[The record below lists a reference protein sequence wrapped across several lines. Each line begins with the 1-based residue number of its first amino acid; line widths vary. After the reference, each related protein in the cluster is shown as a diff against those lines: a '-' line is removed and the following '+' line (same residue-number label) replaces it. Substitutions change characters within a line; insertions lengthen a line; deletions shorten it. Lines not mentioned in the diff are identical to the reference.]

1 MFGMPQPPIEINI
14 NVGPQK
20 PPYLPCH
27 SALEDMFCSPEI
39 LEIEEGDCVP
49 IKGAEMFGF
58 AAPKLFK
65 VLMQEL
71 SELDDEQQDDEQQ
84 EQQCDKSSYSSIVTR
99 PNIESDRFTKHV
111 ESDDKKDEDDVERG
125 FKYWFK

>member
-1 MFGMPQPPIEINI
+1 MFGIPQPPIEINI

-49 IKGAEMFGF
+49 TKGAEMFGF
-58 AAPKLFK
+58 AAPGLFK
-65 VLMQEL
+65 TLMQEL
-71 SELDDEQQDDEQQ
+71 SELDDEQEKQQ
-84 EQQCDKSSYSSIVTR
+84 ERPTSRSSQSSIVTR
-99 PNIESDRFTKHV
+99 PDIKSDKFTKHV
-111 ESDDKKDEDDVERG
+111 EPNDEKDEDDVERG

>member
-1 MFGMPQPPIEINI
+1 MFGISQPPIEINI

-27 SALEDMFCSPEI
+27 SALEDMFCPPEI
-39 LEIEEGDCVP
+39 LEIEEDDYVP
-49 IKGAEMFGF
+49 AKGAEMFGF
-58 AAPKLFK
+58 AAPSLFK

-71 SELDDEQQDDEQQ
+71 SELDDEQQDDEQN
-84 EQQCDKSSYSSIVTR
+84 EQQCSKSSHSIVTR
-99 PNIESDRFTKHV
+99 PNIESDRFTKHA
-111 ESDDKKDEDDVERG
+111 EPNNEKDEDDVERG